1 MAWVIDLDG
10 VVWIGDT
17 PIAGAA
23 EAVESLRARGE
34 EVLFV
39 TNMSGRTRAG
49 HEEKLARHGI
59 DAAGAVVSS
68 AMAAARL
75 VAPGERVMAFA
86 GLGVHEALS
95 ERGVE
100 LVDSGPAD
108 AVVVGY
114 HVEFDYDAMA
124 RAAAAVRDGA
134 RFVGTNHDPTLPTS
148 AGLMPGA
155 GAILAGVAV
164 ASGVEPIVAGKPN
177 RPMVDTVR
185 ARLGAEATGTV
196 VGDRPDSDGAFAR
209 ALGFRFALVLSGV
222 TGPDDDPEPVPDVVA
237 ESIASLVAALE

>member
-10 VVWIGDT
+10 VVWIGDS

-23 EAVESLRARGE
+23 GAVAALRAQAE
-34 EVLFV
+34 QVLFV

-59 DAAGAVVSS
+59 DAAGAVISS

-75 VAPGERVMAFA
+75 VEPGERVMAFA
-86 GLGVHEALS
+86 GPGVHEALTD
-95 ERGVE
+95 RGVE

-114 HVEFDYDAMA
+114 HVDFDYDAMA
-124 RAAAAVRDGA
+124 RAASAIRAGA
-134 RFVGTNHDPTLPTS
+134 RYIGTNHDPTLPS
-148 AGLMPGA
+148 PEGLMPGA
-155 GAILAGVAV
+155 GAILAGVSV
-164 ASGVEPIVAGKPN
+164 AAGVEPTVAGKPHP
-177 RPMVDTVR
+177 PMVDAVR
-185 ARLGAEATGTV
+185 DRIGPDATGTV

-222 TGPDDDPEPVPDVVA
+222 TGPDDDPDPVPDVVA
-237 ESIASLVAALE
+237 ETFASLVASDG

>member
-10 VVWIGDT
+10 VVWIGEE

-23 EAVESLRARGE
+23 DAVAALREQGE
-34 EVLFV
+34 DVLFV

-59 DAAGAVVSS
+59 DATGAVISS

-75 VAPGERVMAFA
+75 VAAGERVMAFA
-86 GLGVHEALS
+86 GPGVLEALG

-114 HVEFDYDAMA
+114 HVEFDYGAMA
-124 RAAAAVRDGA
+124 RAATAIRAGA
-134 RFVGTNHDPTLPTS
+134 RFVGTNHDPTLPS
-148 AGLMPGA
+148 PDGLMPGA
-155 GAILAGVAV
+155 GAILAAV
-164 ASGVEPIVAGKPN
+164 ATAAGVEPVIAGKPHP
-177 RPMVDTVR
+177 PMVDAVR
-185 ARLGAEATGTV
+185 ERLGFEAIGTV

-209 ALGFRFALVLSGV
+209 ALGFRFALVLTGV
-222 TGPDDDPEPVPDVVA
+222 TGPDDATDPVPDVVA
-237 ESIASLVAALE
+237 ESLATLVASRR